1 MNFRVL
7 VCATV
12 IFPFAVGAASA
23 ADRLSDSQ
31 MDTMTAGQVAPPSLG
46 SIDCPGCSVASSSS
60 SSLNGV
66 TQSSSSSG
74 STSDGGNGSSGGNGG
89 GNGNGGSSGS
99 GGPGVLTGSVP
110 IPPAVAATLS
120 QAQLVT
126 VTRN

>member
-23 ADRLSDSQ
+23 ADRLSDPQ

-46 SIDCPGCSVASSSS
+46 AIDCPGCTVASSSS

-66 TQSSSSSG
+66 TTSSSSSG
-74 STSDGGNGSSGGNGG
+74 STSSGGGSGDNGNGS
-89 GNGNGGSSGS
+89 GNGGSSG
-99 GGPGVLTGSVP
+99 PGVLTGQVP
-110 IPPAVAATLS
+110 IPPAVAATLR
-120 QAQLVT
+120 QTQLVT
-126 VTRN
+126 VTRP